1 MAQKRSRSST
11 SSSRTSRSSSKG
23 GKSGAGK
30 PRDGKSGA
38 AGKSGAGKGGGAK
51 GGRATGGPSAR
62 KRAATGRGAGS
73 RSGGGLGSGGDS
85 GRGGTSGG
93 GAPGRGWLPFDGR
106 VLRILAVAVSITFV
120 VGAVVGLLIGLN
132 AAGSGAGEAVTQEDS
147 AGDGRRASEADE
159 GREPSERYP
168 EGEDADT
175 VAAGG
180 DQRGTGVRGLPGGRA
195 AEDAEPGGDKPLD
208 GEKPPRGD
216 RPLAGEKEPPP
227 DKPIP
232 LYVVIDDVGN
242 SLEQLDAFLELG
254 VPITYAVLPQRPHST
269 EAARRIARAGHEII
283 LHQPMEA
290 ENGMD
295 PGAGAILTSFDGTE
309 IEKRLAE
316 NLQSLPG
323 VIGVNN
329 HMGSKVTADE
339 KTMDTVLRYLGGKDL
354 FFLDSRTT
362 ARTVGKAIAEKHS
375 VSFAERH
382 VFLDN
387 EPNRDYIR
395 QAVEQG
401 MDVARQR
408 GHAVLIGHVMVTEVA
423 EVLEEMY
430 PFIRDEG
437 FDLHHL
443 SDLVLGPQD
452 DDLWD

>member
-1 MAQKRSRSST
+1 MAQKKSRSST

-38 AGKSGAGKGGGAK
+38 AGKSGAGKGGGGK
-51 GGRATGGPSAR
+51 SRGATGGAGAR
-62 KRAATGRGAGS
+62 KRAATGTGAGK
-73 RSGGGLGSGGDS
+73 SGGG
-85 GRGGTSGG
+85 T
-93 GAPGRGWLPFDGR
+93 PGRGQWRGRLPFDGR

-132 AAGSGAGEAVTQEDS
+132 TAGSGGRGVGGPGQTVSQEDS
-147 AGDGRRASEADE
+147 ARDGRRASEAEE

-168 EGEDADT
+168 EGEDGDA
-175 VAAGG
+175 VAAGRSG
-180 DQRGTGVRGLPGGRA
+180 DA
-195 AEDAEPGGDKPLD
+195 ARDGDKTLD
-208 GEKPPRGD
+208 DGKAGEGGKPPAGE
-216 RPLAGEKEPPP
+216 RPGAGEKEPPP
-227 DKPIP
+227 DEPIP

-242 SLEQLDAFLELG
+242 SLEQLDVFLDLD
-254 VPITYAVLPQRPHST
+254 VPITYAVLPQRPHSV
-269 EAARRIARAGHEII
+269 EAARRIARAGHEVI

-316 NLQSLPG
+316 NLQSVPG